1 MASGSDDVVTAV
13 LYPAP
18 EALADRLAETA
29 PGAAG
34 FSRPAS
40 VEEMAELYRDLDA
53 AATTTVVVGSG
64 THQRIGHAVHAEVG
78 VSTAGLDRVISHEPE
93 DLTLTVESGVT
104 LERIDALLGEH
115 RQTAALPETAPGATI
130 GGVIAAGL
138 SGYRRNRFGPTR
150 DRVLE
155 VTLVTGDGRVVTGG
169 ARVVKNVSG
178 YDLPRI
184 ACGSFGSLGV
194 IVSVCLKL
202 WPVPEAAATV
212 RIDSVDALADIHR
225 PLAVVETR
233 DGIRVYLQGA
243 RPQVESAAAV
253 GTIES
258 DGLDWPT
265 LGDHELVVELR
276 VRPSLVGAAVSRVRG
291 WGEFVAQHQV
301 GVVSSGVHSPDRE
314 ALEEVRRWC
323 ESSGGALVVT
333 DHAGPADSTPVI
345 DPWGT
350 PPPALALQRRL
361 IAAFDPH
368 RIVNRGRLPGGI

>member
-13 LYPAP
+13 LFPAP
-18 EALADRLAETA
+18 EALADRLAATA

-34 FSRPAS
+34 FSQPAS
-40 VEEMAELYRDLDA
+40 VEEMAELYRDLDG

-64 THQRIGHAVHAEVG
+64 SHQRIGHPIHAEVG

-104 LERIDALLGEH
+104 LEQIARLLGEH
-115 RQTAALPETAPGATI
+115 RQTAALPETSPGATI

-194 IVSVCLKL
+194 IASVCLKL
-202 WPVPEAAATV
+202 WPEPEASATV
-212 RIDSVDALADIHR
+212 RVDSVEKLAEVHR
-225 PLAVVETR
+225 PVAVVEQP
-233 DGIRVYLQGA
+233 DGIRMYLQGA
-243 RPQVESAAAV
+243 HSQVESAARV

-258 DGLDWPT
+258 DRFDWPM

-276 VRPSLVGAAVSRVRG
+276 LPPSMVPDAVRRVRES
-291 WGEFVAQHQV
+291 GEFIAQHQV
-301 GVVSSGVHSPDRE
+301 GVVSVGVDEPDRDM
-314 ALEEVRRWC
+314 LEDLRRWC
-323 ESSGGALVVT
+323 ESAGGALVVT
-333 DHAGPADSTPVI
+333 DHAGEPDSAPVI
-345 DPWGT
+345 DPWGS
-350 PPPALALQRRL
+350 PPAALALQRRL
-361 IAAFDPH
+361 ISAFDPH
-368 RIVNRGRLPGGI
+368 RIINRGRLPGGI

>member
-1 MASGSDDVVTAV
+1 MASGSDGVVATV
-13 LYPAP
+13 PYPAS
-18 EALADRLAETA
+18 EALAGRLVESA

-34 FSRPAS
+34 FSRPGS
-40 VEEMAELYRDLDA
+40 VEEMAELYRELDSS
-53 AATTTVVVGSG
+53 ATTTVVVGSG

-78 VSTAGLDRVISHEPE
+78 VSTSGLDRVISHEPE

-104 LERIDALLGEH
+104 LERIAALLGEH
-115 RQTAALPETAPGATI
+115 RQTAALPETSPGATI
-130 GGVIAAGL
+130 GGVVAAGL

-150 DRVLE
+150 DRVLQ
-155 VTLVTGDGRVVTGG
+155 VTLVTGDGRVITGG

-194 IVSVCLKL
+194 IASVCLKL

-212 RIDSVDALADIHR
+212 RIDSLDALAHVHR
-225 PLAVVETR
+225 PLAVVETP

-243 RPQVESAAAV
+243 HSQVESAAAV
-253 GTIES
+253 GAIES
-258 DGLDWPT
+258 DRLDWPE
-265 LGDHELVVELR
+265 LGDHELVAELR
-276 VRPSLVGAAVSRVRG
+276 VPPSLVREAISRVRG

-301 GVVSSGVHSPDRE
+301 GVVSAGVESPDRK
-314 ALEEVRRWC
+314 ALEELRRWC

-333 DHAGPADSTPVI
+333 DHAGPPDSTPVI

-350 PPPALALQRRL
+350 PPTALALQRRL